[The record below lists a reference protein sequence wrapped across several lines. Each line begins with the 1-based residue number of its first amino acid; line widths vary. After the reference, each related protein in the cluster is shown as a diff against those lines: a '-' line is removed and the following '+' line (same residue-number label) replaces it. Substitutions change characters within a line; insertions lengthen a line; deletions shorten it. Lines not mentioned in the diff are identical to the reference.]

1 MKTKHVLALFLAL
14 MAALIVLALVFRE
27 GFLALLDQPGLLA
40 HARFVHIAAA
50 TLFLANAALGMVWE
64 ARSLKSG
71 RPGPLV
77 HTYATVAWLDAR
89 LSSPLI
95 VLSLLS
101 GLMLAAGSGD
111 LWSVGWLSNAFVLFI
126 LSGVVWVASDIPTQ
140 GKVRRLMAALDP
152 AGVALPA
159 ELVRVLRLRLWIGL
173 AGVLPLVAVLAL
185 MVYKPEVKAVATWF
199 R

>member
-1 MKTKHVLALFLAL
+1 MKTRHVLALFLAL
-14 MAALIVLALVFRE
+14 MAVLIVLALVFRDE
-27 GFLALLDQPGLLA
+27 FLALLDQPALLA

-64 ARSLKSG
+64 ARSLGSG
-71 RPGPLV
+71 RPGPV
-77 HTYATVAWLDAR
+77 IHTYGTVAWLDAR

-95 VLSLLS
+95 VLSLVS
-101 GLMLAAGSGD
+101 GLMLAAGSGE
-111 LWSVGWLSNAFVLFI
+111 LWNVGWLSTAFVLFI
-126 LSGVVWVASDIPTQ
+126 ASGVVWVASDIPTQ

-152 AGVALPA
+152 AAEALPA
-159 ELVRVLRLRLWIGL
+159 ELVRVLKLRLWIGL

-185 MVYKPEVKAVATWF
+185 MVYKPEIKAVALWF